1 MADLAFDPSEAV
13 TFDLAYGHVHMDGA
27 PNRVLVPSDALVE
40 VCEAAGEEAT
50 ASLGHAIGTAM
61 GRRVAVRV
69 GRGAEDRQS
78 AVARA
83 TFELVVEHLAGEL
96 ALAGLGSL
104 SVERWGKAVVFVL
117 DQSPLGERGDALL
130 GETLQAAMQALSN
143 QAGRV
148 VRIERSGVR
157 ARFLLVAAAAVE
169 GVRMRLREGQSWGTV
184 LAKLHHHPGPQT

>member
-27 PNRVLVPSDALVE
+27 PNRVLVPSD
-40 VCEAAGEEAT
+40 AAGEEAT

-148 VRIERSGVR
+148 VRTFRR
-157 ARFLLVAAAAVE
+157 ARALLVGGCCCGGRRAHAAA
-169 GVRMRLREGQSWGTV
+169 
-184 LAKLHHHPGPQT
+184 

>member
-1 MADLAFDPSEAV
+1 MADSTFDPTEAV

-40 VCEAAGEEAT
+40 LCEAAGEEAT
-50 ASLGHAIGTAM
+50 GALGHAIGTAM
-61 GRRVAVRV
+61 GRRVAARV
-69 GRGAEDRQS
+69 AREGEDRQS

-83 TFELVVEHLAGEL
+83 TFELVVEQLAGEL

-104 SVERWGKAVVFVL
+104 AVERWGKAVVFVH

-130 GETLQAAMQALSN
+130 AEILQAATLALSN
-143 QAGRV
+143 QGGRI
-148 VRIERSGVR
+148 VRLERSGVR
-157 ARFLLVAAAAVE
+157 ARFLLVGAASVE

-184 LAKLHHHPGPQT
+184 LAKLHRSAPPA

>member
-1 MADLAFDPSEAV
+1 MADTTFDPTEAV

-40 VCEAAGEEAT
+40 LCEAAGEEAT
-50 ASLGHAIGTAM
+50 GALGYAIGTAM
-61 GRRVAVRV
+61 GRRVAARV
-69 GRGAEDRQS
+69 AREGEDRQS

-83 TFELVVEHLAGEL
+83 LFDVVVEHLAGEL

-104 SVERWGKAVVFVL
+104 AVERWGKAVVFVH

-130 GETLQAAMQALSN
+130 AEILQAATLALSN
-143 QAGRV
+143 QAGRI
-148 VRIERSGVR
+148 VRLERSGVR
-157 ARFLLVAAAAVE
+157 VRFLLIGAAAVE

-184 LAKLHHHPGPQT
+184 LAKLHHSGPPT